1 MIYVYLF
8 IIVCVLYSSRYIR
21 VIFLWYTTMPH
32 FRLGV
37 GSNQLQ
43 TTSQRQP
50 FVPLFFGSLLFYGW
64 NKHAG
69 VEG

>member
-1 MIYVYLF
+1 MYTCILMYV
-8 IIVCVLYSSRYIR
+8 CYIP
-21 VIFLWYTTMPH
+21 VGTFMYNFLWYATMPH

-64 NKHAG
+64 NKHPG